1 MIWTMD
7 NFQVFSRSIDD
18 SATTIGVLN
27 FKTITMHMKE
37 ITRNKKKA
45 ASRVDAARKSWIWKI
60 GM

>member
-1 MIWTMD
+1 MD

-45 ASRVDAARKSWIWKI
+45 ASRVDAARKS
-60 GM
+60 